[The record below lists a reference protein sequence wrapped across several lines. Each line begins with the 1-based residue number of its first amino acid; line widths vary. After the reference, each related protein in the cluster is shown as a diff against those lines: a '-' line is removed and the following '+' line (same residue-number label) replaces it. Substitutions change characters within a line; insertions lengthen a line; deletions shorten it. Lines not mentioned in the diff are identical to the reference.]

1 MSVYIG
7 RSPTYGVFAKQILTP
22 AGSASFTLDYD
33 VPSQNA
39 LLVVI
44 NGAIKNPGVDFTAV
58 GTTLTFA
65 TAPTVGQTVYV
76 IFLGT
81 SIVQPTLSP
90 GFTTLVD
97 QFTGDGTTTNYTLS
111 EIPATDSSILVVVD
125 GIIQRLS
132 SNWTLAG
139 STLTFTGAPDSS
151 AEIEVIFLTKAR
163 IAADTPTSG
172 SVTSSILS
180 SSIRQSVFTTQE
192 KTANF
197 SAAAGFTYFVNT
209 ASIAITATLP
219 ASATMGDII
228 RFIDGAGTFATN
240 NLTVSRNG
248 HRIQGATEN
257 LTASNNGAG
266 FALIYYNSTY
276 GWRLMEN

>member
-7 RSPTYGVFAKQILTP
+7 RSPTYGVFAKQTLTP

-39 LLVVI
+39 LIVVD
-44 NGAIKNPGVDFTAV
+44 NGEIKNPGVDFTAI
-58 GTTLTFA
+58 GTALTFA
-65 TAPTVGQTVYV
+65 TPPTIGHTVYV

-90 GFTTLVD
+90 GYTTLVD
-97 QFTGDGTTTNYTLS
+97 QFTGDGTTEDFTLS

-132 SNWTLAG
+132 SNWTLSG
-139 STLTFTGAPDSS
+139 DTLTFTSAPDSS

-163 IAADTPTSG
+163 IAADTPTPG
-172 SVTSSILS
+172 SVTSAVLS

-197 SAAAGFTYFVNT
+197 QAAAGYTYFVNT
-209 ASIAITATLP
+209 GSTTVTATLP
-219 ASATMGDII
+219 ASATMGDVV
-228 RFIDGAGTFATN
+228 RFIDAAGTFATR

-257 LTASNNGAG
+257 LTVSNNGAG
-266 FALIYYNSTY
+266 FALMYYNSTY